1 MDSLTLRQF
10 ESEPARPSCA
20 SGPPA
25 FTGQWRMRA
34 MAMVWALLAAGVA
47 VAQNFVRNPDFEEP
61 LGPDNWTI
69 VYTGVV
75 NGPSWAPTNCGP
87 NDFLVAGRTTMAH
100 KDKVPGTWD
109 GHPYFWSKFGGHF
122 APNHTGGLMHG
133 YFRQRVSG
141 LQPNGFYNVSAWM
154 AQHTRNDNYLGR
166 AQVWMEVLSGP
177 NLSISRRTPYVMNN
191 VAYDPTAWQRYSI
204 SNVIASQQGEIEI
217 QLHYNMIQT
226 IAQIWEYRNLNAFY
240 DHVSLMPVN
249 PQPPP
254 PPRILSCVISNHIL
268 TLEWETLLNNYY
280 RIETTTNLSDTA
292 SWTTF
297 IRNPYVDPDFLATGS
312 RMSFRTN
319 LFANDPAY
327 DPMQPRFF
335 RIVARAYEP

>member
-1 MDSLTLRQF
+1 V
-10 ESEPARPSCA
+10 AR
-20 SGPPA
+20 
-25 FTGQWRMRA
+25 
-34 MAMVWALLAAGVA
+34 ALAGAAGVFGTGLLFS
-47 VAQNFVRNPDFEEP
+47 QNFVRNPDFEEP

-109 GHPYFWSKFGGHF
+109 GHPYYWSKFGGHF

-133 YFRQRVSG
+133 YFRQVVSG
-141 LQPNGFYNVSAWM
+141 LVPGGLYNVSAWI
-154 AQHTRNDNYLGR
+154 AQHTRNDNYLTR
-166 AQVWMEVLSGP
+166 AQIWMEVLSGP
-177 NLSISRRTPYVMNN
+177 NLSVSLRTPYVLNN
-191 VAYDPTAWQRYSI
+191 VAYDPAGWQRYTL
-204 SNVIASQQGEIEI
+204 SNVVASTNGQIEI

-240 DHVSLMPVN
+240 DHVAVMPVD

-254 PPRILSCVISNHIL
+254 PPRILAFSITNGTV
-268 TLEWETLLNNYY
+268 TLEWETVLNNYY
-280 RIETTTNLSDTA
+280 RIETTTNLSDAA

-312 RMSFRTN
+312 RMSFSTN
-319 LFANDPAY
+319 LFRNDPNY
-327 DPMQPRFF
+327 DPTRPRFF
-335 RIVARAYEP
+335 RVVAQPYVP